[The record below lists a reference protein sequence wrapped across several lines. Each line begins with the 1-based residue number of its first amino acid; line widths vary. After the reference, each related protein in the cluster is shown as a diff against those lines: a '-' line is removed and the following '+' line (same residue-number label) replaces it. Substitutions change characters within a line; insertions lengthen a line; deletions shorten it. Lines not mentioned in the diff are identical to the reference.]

1 MNCEWPDAGV
11 DMPGYELDGR
21 QRRDLRLAISRG
33 YNSVLLDQT
42 LREHN
47 LYDNDVS
54 EDPIFNNRLNSLID
68 VFFQK
73 GVLIELCGVLAAER
87 KDNEAVHSTILR
99 VQQWLIEQEQ
109 AQDGDATHDTPV
121 APPSQP
127 DDQRGATPGAVII
140 LGESNSTSAPEA
152 TLAGDQL
159 AKELADREVPYER
172 WPDGWLGTTKSVA
185 ALAKR
190 PVFVRTILDP
200 SKSNVNDPAAR
211 LSTALEMAFDLG
223 GDSEKARA
231 LTDCPKVLWRP
242 QGPDWVP
249 PAAGPLLYSSTDRPA
264 DFGHWLAK
272 LLGGTS
278 PGSAVVYYEDPA
290 AAGDLENTM
299 RRVAVEECLV
309 SAVTN
314 DEPPLHPDSV
324 AIGPDR
330 FVKVV
335 DSVRNGALTVIAA
348 HDLGTLPDSREAAIA
363 RFKGIDERIR
373 DTLRVKRVENA
384 PLMCVGVLLRNA
396 REFEAEVEFSRQST
410 IRHWGMLKFSKNSD
424 GSYRPDTYDVVRL
437 REHAA
442 NLARRWREQRVL

>member
-1 MNCEWPDAGV
+1 
-11 DMPGYELDGR
+11 MPGYELDGR
-21 QRRDLRLAISRG
+21 QRRELRLAISRG

-42 LREHN
+42 LRERN
-47 LYDNDVS
+47 LYDNDVAQ
-54 EDPIFNNRLNSLID
+54 DPIFNNRINSLID

-73 GVLIELCGVLAAER
+73 GLLVELCEALADER
-87 KDNEAVHSTILR
+87 KDNEAVSSTILR
-99 VQQWLIEQEQ
+99 VREWLIEQDRT
-109 AQDGDATHDTPV
+109 QDVDARHDAPV
-121 APPSQP
+121 PPSPKP
-127 DDQRGATPGAVII
+127 DDRPAAAPGAVII
-140 LGESNSTSAPEA
+140 LGASNNASTQEA
-152 TLAGDQL
+152 KLAGDDL
-159 AKELADREVPYER
+159 AKELGDHNVSYER
-172 WPDGWLGTTKSVA
+172 WPDGWLGSTKPA
-185 ALAKR
+185 TAIAKR
-190 PVFVRTILDP
+190 PIFVRTVLDP
-200 SKSNVNDPAAR
+200 SKLNANDAAAR
-211 LSTALEMAFDLG
+211 LSTALELAFDLA
-223 GDSEKARA
+223 GDSEKIRA
-231 LTDCPKVLWRP
+231 LAGCPKVLWRP
-242 QGPDWVP
+242 NGPDWTP
-249 PAAGPLLYSSTDRPA
+249 PVAGPLLYSSIDRPA
-264 DFGHWLAK
+264 DLGRWLAK
-272 LLGGTS
+272 FLGGAS
-278 PGSAVVYYEDPA
+278 RGSAVVYYEDPA

-373 DTLRVKRVENA
+373 DTLREKRVENA

-410 IRHWGMLKFSKNSD
+410 IRHWGMLKFSKNAD
-424 GSYRPDTYDVVRL
+424 GTYKPDTYDIVRL